1 MVFHEVYL
9 PAAVQICNIST
20 AHISFLLPIL
30 SPEPTSLVLT
40 IKSWPNEVASYR
52 KLETCINLRLRLA
65 MTCVYLRW
73 LAMTC
78 VHFDLSSNL
87 HERKFFTVWPPNASR
102 RKLVSVLFSRFVRAR
117 VQGRTEMAFLLVA
130 LNLRLLASP
139 FGHPSQVCVRK
150 FTFPNLR

>member
-78 VHFDLSSNL
+78 VHFD
-87 HERKFFTVWPPNASR
+87 RAQICMNAS
-102 RKLVSVLFSRFVRAR
+102 F
-117 VQGRTEMAFLLVA
+117 
-130 LNLRLLASP
+130 SP
-139 FGHPSQVCVRK
+139 FGHPTQVDASWSQYCSPALYGRACK
-150 FTFPNLR
+150 AALKWLSC